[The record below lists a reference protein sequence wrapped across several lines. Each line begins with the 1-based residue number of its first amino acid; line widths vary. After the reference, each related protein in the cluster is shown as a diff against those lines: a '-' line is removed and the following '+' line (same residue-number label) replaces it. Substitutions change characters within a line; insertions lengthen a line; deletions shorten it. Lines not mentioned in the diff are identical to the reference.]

1 MEFTRKLVLEDGA
14 EYYGTGFGYG
24 GDAVCEIV
32 FNTSMVAIRRL
43 SPTRHTPIRRW
54 S

>member
-24 GDAVCEIV
+24 G
-32 FNTSMVAIRRL
+32 
-43 SPTRHTPIRRW
+43 TRCAR
-54 S
+54 